1 MIRIDNLEEP
11 EDEND
16 LIFKAHNIPSEDGM
30 RFVIPMQDSKGK
42 LHYVNAYIYISID
55 TPLARTPHR
64 THN

>member
-30 RFVIPMQDSKGK
+30 RFVIPMQDNEGE
-42 LHYVNAYIYISID
+42 LHYVDADMYISID
-55 TPLARTPHR
+55 TH
-64 THN
+64 

>member
-30 RFVIPMQDSKGK
+30 RFVIPMQDNKGK

-55 TPLARTPHR
+55 TH
-64 THN
+64 